1 MYSALMKYIYNQIKL
16 QYIILRET
24 CNNYI
29 CAVIG
34 ADYSISPT
42 IFTSRA
48 GDPAEIVANFRVDN
62 IAQEINGTAQ
72 LRLMLTLGTFPP
84 EAIFVD
90 TIELVIED
98 SDGK

>member
-16 QYIILRET
+16 QYILFVKLEQLSV
-24 CNNYI
+24 
-29 CAVIG
+29 CAVMG

-48 GDPAEIVANFRVDN
+48 GNPTEIIATFQVDF
-62 IAQEINGTAQ
+62 IAQEINETAQ

-84 EAIFVD
+84 GAIFLD
-90 TIELVIED
+90 TIELVIVD
-98 SDGK
+98 SECK

>member
-1 MYSALMKYIYNQIKL
+1 MTLVIIIQLSIY
-16 QYIILRET
+16 
-24 CNNYI
+24 
-29 CAVIG
+29 AVMG
-34 ADYSISPT
+34 GDYSISPT

-48 GDPAEIVANFRVDN
+48 GVPAEIIANFRVVN
-62 IAQEINGTAQ
+62 IAQEINETAQ
-72 LRLMLTLGTFPP
+72 LRLVLTLGTFPP